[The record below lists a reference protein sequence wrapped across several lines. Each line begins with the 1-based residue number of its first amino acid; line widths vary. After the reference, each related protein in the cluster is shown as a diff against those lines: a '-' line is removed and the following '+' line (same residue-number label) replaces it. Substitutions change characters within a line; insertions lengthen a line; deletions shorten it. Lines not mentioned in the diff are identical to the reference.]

1 MAKYY
6 ISSGT
11 LQIVRSTSK
20 THLRAAC
27 DSVWELNDN
36 DTIDEYFYIDE
47 RGFRDYASADGKT
60 EVFRSK
66 FVLKKAGWIVE
77 TNRRRRRKKKD

>member
-20 THLRAAC
+20 THLAAAC
-27 DSVWELNDN
+27 DSVCELNDN
-36 DTIDEYFYIDE
+36 DTLDEYFYIDE
-47 RGFRDYASADGKT
+47 QGFRDYTSADGQTK
-60 EVFRSK
+60 VYRSK
-66 FVLKKAGWIVE
+66 FVLKKAGWLIE
-77 TNRRRRRKKKD
+77 DNKRKRRKKKD

>member
-20 THLRAAC
+20 THLAAAC

-36 DTIDEYFYIDE
+36 DTIDEYFYIDQ
-47 RGFRDYASADGKT
+47 RGFRDYTSADSRT
-60 EVFRSK
+60 LVFRSK
-66 FVLKKAGWIVE
+66 FVLTQAGWVAQ
-77 TNRRRRRKKKD
+77 NNKRKRRKKKN